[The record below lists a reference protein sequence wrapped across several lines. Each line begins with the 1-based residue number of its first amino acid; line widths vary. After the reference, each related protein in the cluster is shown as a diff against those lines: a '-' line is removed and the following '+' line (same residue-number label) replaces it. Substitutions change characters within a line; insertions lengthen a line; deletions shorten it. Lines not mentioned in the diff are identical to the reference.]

1 MQQPRLMQCRR
12 QSGASRGMC
21 PGCKTVYPGS
31 WATMTLAIITNQF
44 AHSKGLF
51 WSRHLRF
58 YRTEHFSLA
67 WPIYHWC
74 LVQEAQLSRGG
85 RTMLH
90 VIEYFAKSL
99 NVIGS
104 ELTPSAAAHAS
115 LYYHSFVTMSLSSSV
130 NLSQCLATHL
140 SASDSFMTIVLYK
153 SFYLLTYL
161 KCTKMHHFNIKI
173 SKNFLGIAPSP
184 DPTPSATLTPPF
196 RAFGLTPP
204 PKLYLKW
211 RHWVCSPHMYVSS
224 TDNINIMV

>member
-1 MQQPRLMQCRR
+1 
-12 QSGASRGMC
+12 
-21 PGCKTVYPGS
+21 
-31 WATMTLAIITNQF
+31 
-44 AHSKGLF
+44 
-51 WSRHLRF
+51 
-58 YRTEHFSLA
+58 
-67 WPIYHWC
+67 
-74 LVQEAQLSRGG
+74 
-85 RTMLH
+85 MLH

-161 KCTKMHHFNIKI
+161 KCTKMHHFNTKI
-173 SKNFLGIAPSP
+173 SKIFGDSTLPRPHPTDTLSP

-204 PKLYLKW
+204 KLYLK
-211 RHWVCSPHMYVSS
+211 
-224 TDNINIMV
+224 